1 MHPKEND
8 IIVSG
13 GGDDKSHIWRA
24 DSGEKLVTLDGHTDS
39 VTSVAFS
46 VSGDYV
52 ASGGMDGKVRVWKT
66 NTGEF
71 CTQVDGPDEIIVSNN
86 ALRLNPIWFL
96 DTDPRS

>member
-8 IIVSG
+8 ILVSG
-13 GGDDKSHIWRA
+13 GGDDKSHVWRA
-24 DSGEKLVTLDGHTDS
+24 DTGEKLATLDGHTDS

-46 VSGDYV
+46 VSGEYV

-71 CTQVDGPDEIIVSNN
+71 CTQVDGPDEIIVSI
-86 ALRLNPIWFL
+86 RELNMQY
-96 DTDPRS
+96 RRE